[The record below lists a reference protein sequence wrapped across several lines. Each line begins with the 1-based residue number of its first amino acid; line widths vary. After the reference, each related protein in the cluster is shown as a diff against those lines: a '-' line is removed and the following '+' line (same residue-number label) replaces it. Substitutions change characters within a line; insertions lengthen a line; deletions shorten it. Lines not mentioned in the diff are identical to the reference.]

1 MKTTFRF
8 YFSLIYI
15 GIITGLIGVCLTFL
29 LHTIQQLA
37 FDYGTNGEPLSFLE
51 GVQQSEPLRRWLV
64 LTF

>member
-1 MKTTFRF
+1 MDTTFRF

-15 GIITGLIGVCLTFL
+15 GIIAGLIDVCLTFL
-29 LHTIQQLA
+29 LHTIHQLA
-37 FDYGTNGEPLSFLE
+37 FDYGANGEPPSFRE